1 MIRKD
6 VIMEKN
12 ADITDMAQALLRPA
26 SREMGKKLGVIP
38 LHFTP
43 PGNFLDRLKDARFQ
57 EQLDTALGSAAK
69 TDQGKI
75 QQLIKGMWV
84 LSGSEITPEAD
95 KHIQSLSNS
104 WSDIAPYFMRWMPD
118 TYDSLHGTTGSVASL
133 TKAIAESN
141 KHRNVDPRMA
151 YQQASGIANELMK
164 DPKSLRGFSLKEIG
178 DIYAAGVERGLV
190 APMGDIQEMTQGI
203 RGLAGVAS
211 ASRDMMGSQ
220 GLAPRISDMFELSDR
235 VPSDLPLAQKENY
248 ILRGGLEAREGGS
261 FMAALRDGGQAY
273 DPSIGMLPQDM
284 AKQHARLTQNAAT
297 SPLGNQVAATLR
309 LNQLQPFQQG
319 TPGAQLV
326 EDIKQNKV
334 PRMHG
339 AEWAAA
345 MAASGVSSEHASQI
359 LQQPRANSGFM
370 TPEAIQAVQASQ
382 YAVDIKPV
390 EDRIRSEYDQ
400 SNPVHRELT
409 EGALDQLAA
418 TAGYKNYANLRAL
431 HNASQGVPAQL
442 ARFRQDAESM
452 KSVSHVGRGNM
463 ASRFSEGIADASRS
477 PQPDI
482 KQVLFRGMG
491 HVPKDAVPQNIK
503 NQFSDLLDT

>member
-12 ADITDMAQALLRPA
+12 ADITDMAQALLRPV

-43 PGNFLDRLKDARFQ
+43 PGNFLDRLEDARFQ
-57 EQLDTALGSAAK
+57 EQLDTALGSAAQ

-75 QQLIKGMWV
+75 QQLIKGMWL
-84 LSGSEITPEAD
+84 LSGSEMTPEAD
-95 KHIQSLSNS
+95 KHIQSLSDS

-118 TYDSLHGTTGSVASL
+118 TYDKLHGTTGSVASL
-133 TKAIAESN
+133 TKAIAEAN
-141 KHRNVDPRMA
+141 KHRNIDPRVA

-178 DIYAAGVERGLV
+178 DIYATGVSRGLV
-190 APMGDIQEMTQGI
+190 SPTGTIQEMTQGI

-220 GLAPRISDMFELSDR
+220 GLAPSISDMFELSDR
-235 VPSDLPLAQKENY
+235 APSRLPLAQKENW
-248 ILRGGLEAREGGS
+248 ILRGGLAAREGGE
-261 FMAALRDGGQAY
+261 FMSALRDGGQAY
-273 DPSIGMLPQDM
+273 DPSIGVLPQDM

-309 LNQLQPFQQG
+309 LNQFRPFPPG
-319 TPGAQLV
+319 TPGAQLIA
-326 EDIKQNKV
+326 DIKQNNV
-334 PRMHG
+334 PSMHS
-339 AEWAAA
+339 AEWAEA
-345 MAASGVSSEHASQI
+345 MAASGIPSESALQMLRQPHAN
-359 LQQPRANSGFM
+359 ADFM

-382 YAVDIKPV
+382 YAVDIKPL
-390 EDRIRSEYDQ
+390 EDRIRAEYDQ
-400 SNPVHRELT
+400 SNPVQRALT

-442 ARFRQDAESM
+442 ERFRQDAKSM
-452 KSVSHVGRGNM
+452 KSVSHLGRSNI
-463 ASRFSEGIADASRS
+463 ASRFVEGIADESKS
-477 PQPDI
+477 SQPDI
-482 KQVLFRGMG
+482 KQVLLKGMG
-491 HVPKDAVPQNIK
+491 YVPKETVPQNIQ
-503 NQFSDLLDT
+503 NQFSDVLDT